1 MSDVD
6 DIRMQV
12 MWNRL
17 ISVVEEQAMTLLR
30 TAFSTSRARG
40 GRPSAGRLRPAGRG

>member
-1 MSDVD
+1 MTDAILE
-6 DIRMQV
+6 IRLQL

-30 TAFSTSRARG
+30 TAFSTSVRTISIISCMWPETRG
-40 GRPSAGRLRPAGRG
+40 